1 MQADLALPAGA
12 PAQFGFDAE
21 RFEHAWRVLEAGV
34 DRGDAPGAVVA
45 VLRGTTL
52 VGLYAYGF
60 AQTIPDEAKRPVNI
74 GTIFDLAS
82 LTKVVA
88 TTPVILRLVEQG
100 KIYLNQHVAD
110 ILPLFKEH
118 AGEGLRDITVK
129 NLLAHTSGLVASL
142 HLRDNEDSSVQISAA
157 DAIKRIA
164 SLSPAYETGTQAVYS
179 DLGFIL
185 LGTIA
190 ESVTGTPF
198 DQLARELIFEPLGMR
213 ETYFCPDQSLY
224 SRIAASEQCRWRKRM
239 IVGEVHDENAASMG
253 GVAGHAGLFSTAGDL
268 ARYAAALIDDG
279 RSILSPATVRAMQ
292 RDATGGLP
300 NTRGLGWALRNAY
313 GFPAS
318 DLFSPQAYGHTGFTG
333 TSIVIDP
340 GYNLAVILLTNRVH
354 PTRENMGIV
363 RMRTTFHNAVVSAL
377 RVLDWPA

>member
-1 MQADLALPAGA
+1 MQVDLALPAGA
-12 PAQFGFDAE
+12 PAQFGFDPE

-34 DRGDAPGAVVA
+34 DRGDAPGAVAA

-118 AGEGLRDITVK
+118 SGEGLRDITVK
-129 NLLAHTSGLVASL
+129 NLLAHTSGLAASL
-142 HLRDNEDSSVQISAA
+142 HLRDNEDSSMQISAA

-292 RDATGGLP
+292 RDATSGLP

-363 RMRTTFHNAVVSAL
+363 RMRATFHNAVVSAL

>member
-1 MQADLALPAGA
+1 MQADWTLPAGT
-12 PAQFGFDAE
+12 PAQFGFDEE

-34 DRGDAPGAVVA
+34 DRGDAPGAVA
-45 VLRGTTL
+45 AILRGTHL
-52 VGLYAYGF
+52 VGLHAYGF
-60 AQTIPDEAKRPVNI
+60 AQTIPDEARRPV
-74 GTIFDLAS
+74 GVDTIFDLAS

-88 TTPVILRLVEQG
+88 TTPVILRLIEQG
-100 KIYLNQHVAD
+100 KLYLNQHVAD

-118 AGEGLRDITVK
+118 AGGGLRDITVK
-129 NLLAHTSGLVASL
+129 NLLAHTSGLIASL
-142 HLRDNEDSSVQISAA
+142 HLRDNEDSSVKITAA

-164 SLSPAYETGTQAVYS
+164 ALSPEYETGTQAVYS

-185 LGTIA
+185 LATIA
-190 ESVTGTPF
+190 EAVSGTSI
-198 DQLARELIFEPLGMR
+198 DRLAHELVFEPLGMR
-213 ETYFCPDQSLY
+213 ETYFCPDQSLFP
-224 SRIAASEQCRWRKRM
+224 RIAASEQCRWRKRM

-253 GVAGHAGLFSTAGDL
+253 GVAGHAGLFSTACDL

-279 RSILSPATVRAMQ
+279 AGVLSPATVRAMQ

-300 NTRGLGWALRNAY
+300 NTRGLGWALRTAY

-333 TSIVIDP
+333 TSMVIDP
-340 GYNLAVILLTNRVH
+340 GYNLAVVLLTNRVH

-363 RMRTTFHNAVVSAL
+363 RMRATFHNAVVSAL
-377 RVLDWPA
+377 RILDWSA